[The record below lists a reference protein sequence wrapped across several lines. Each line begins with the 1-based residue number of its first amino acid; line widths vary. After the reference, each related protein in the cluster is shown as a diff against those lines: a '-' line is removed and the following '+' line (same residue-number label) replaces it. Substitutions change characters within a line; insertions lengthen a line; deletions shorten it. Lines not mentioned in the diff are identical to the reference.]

1 MRYNPK
7 SGGRRP
13 LFLDGGLEVENLT
26 EVNFKDLDFQ
36 DGIKANEKIILEA
49 LGVPPILWTVVIMQ
63 I

>member
-1 MRYNPK
+1 M
-7 SGGRRP
+7 
-13 LFLDGGLEVENLT
+13 VENLT